1 MSSNIFRI
9 ASIFARASST
19 FLNNQFN
26 WNCVQTMDEGSMQI
40 FLRTLTGRTITLSVN
55 PSTSIND
62 LKRMVYDKEGI
73 PIDMQRLVYGCGQ
86 LNDGTLSDYNI
97 QREATLHLTLR
108 LLGGMPPKSNSKQ
121 QEIEKE
127 FNRAYKRAEQ
137 AKRDAEAAT
146 HKKNLRRE
154 AKIRRQQEFNMHG
167 YQKSTACF
175 NCHREGHKAVDCQF
189 KNEAESQPGGGRSVP
204 PCASAGGS
212 VPPRASAG
220 GSVPPRASGG
230 GGSVPPR
237 ASSSSHV
244 PRQRAPRMDPFS
256 INLQHLGLTV
266 VDIIS
271 LTRAEAFGVIKSAYK
286 RMALLYHPDKN
297 LDAPDVAAERFKVVG
312 AAYEF
317 FNKEYNG

>member
-1 MSSNIFRI
+1 MSSSIYRI
-9 ASIFARASST
+9 ASIFAKASST
-19 FLNNQFN
+19 FLNSQFN

-108 LLGGMPPKSNSKQ
+108 LLGGMPNKKVNFRQ
-121 QEIEKE
+121 QEVEEEI
-127 FNRAYKRAEQ
+127 NATYIRAQQ

-154 AKIRRQQEFNMHG
+154 AKRKRQQEFDTFG
-167 YQKSTACF
+167 YHKSTACF

-189 KNEAESQPGGGRSVP
+189 KKAAEPSR
-204 PCASAGGS
+204 AAGGS
-212 VPPRASAG
+212 AAG
-220 GSVPPRASGG
+220 GGAAGGGATSGAGNSRGSGG
-230 GGSVPPR
+230 AR
-237 ASSSSHV
+237 V

-256 INLQHLGLTV
+256 MNLQILGLTV

-271 LTRAEAFGVIKSAYK
+271 LSRTEAFGVIKSAYK

-297 LDAPDVAAERFKVVG
+297 LDDPDRAAEIFKIIG

>member
-1 MSSNIFRI
+1 MYSSIYRI
-9 ASIFARASST
+9 ASIFAKASST
-19 FLNNQFN
+19 YLSNQFS

-108 LLGGMPPKSNSKQ
+108 LLGGMPTKNVNFRQ
-121 QEIEKE
+121 QEVEEEI
-127 FNRAYKRAEQ
+127 NAAYKRAQQ

-154 AKIRRQQEFNMHG
+154 AKRKRQQEFDTFG

-189 KNEAESQPGGGRSVP
+189 KKAAEPPHAAGGGG
-204 PCASAGGS
+204 GGS
-212 VPPRASAG
+212 A
-220 GSVPPRASGG
+220 PPRASGG
-230 GGSVPPR
+230 GSAPPR
-237 ASSSSHV
+237 V

-256 INLQHLGLTV
+256 MNLQILGLTA

-271 LTRAEAFGVIKSAYK
+271 LTRSEAFGVIKSAYK

-297 LDAPDVAAERFKVVG
+297 LDDPDRAAEIFKIIG

>member
-1 MSSNIFRI
+1 
-9 ASIFARASST
+9 
-19 FLNNQFN
+19 
-26 WNCVQTMDEGSMQI
+26 MDEGSMQI

-73 PIDMQRLVYGCGQ
+73 PIDMQRLVYGSGQ

-108 LLGGMPPKSNSKQ
+108 LLGGMPNKKFNFRQ
-121 QEIEKE
+121 QEVEE
-127 FNRAYKRAEQ
+127 EVDAAYVRAQQ

-154 AKIRRQQEFNMHG
+154 AKRKRQQEFNMHG

-189 KNEAESQPGGGRSVP
+189 KKAAE
-204 PCASAGGS
+204 
-212 VPPRASAG
+212 PPRAA
-220 GSVPPRASGG
+220 GG
-230 GGSVPPR
+230 GGGAAGGGPAGGAGGAGGGGGAAGGGPAGGAGGARGSGGAR
-237 ASSSSHV
+237 V

-256 INLQHLGLTV
+256 MNLQILGLTA

-271 LTRAEAFGVIKSAYK
+271 LSRTDAFGVIKSAYK

-297 LDAPDVAAERFKVVG
+297 LEDPDRAAEIFKIIG

-317 FNKEYNG
+317 LNKEYNG